1 MMINLWEAEWFFT
14 GKDGVKKPPFLKNG
28 GMGRNEEFSG

>member
-1 MMINLWEAEWFFT
+1 VLMFVGEGGCFLG
-14 GKDGVKKPPFLKNG
+14 GKEGEKRPPFLKNG

>member
-1 MMINLWEAEWFFT
+1 V
-14 GKDGVKKPPFLKNG
+14 GKRRKNKPPFLKNG

>member
-1 MMINLWEAEWFFT
+1 VFFT